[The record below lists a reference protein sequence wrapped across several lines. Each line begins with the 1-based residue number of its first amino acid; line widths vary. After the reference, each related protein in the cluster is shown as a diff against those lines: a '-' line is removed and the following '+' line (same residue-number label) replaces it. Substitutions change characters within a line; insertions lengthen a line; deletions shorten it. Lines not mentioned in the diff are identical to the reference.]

1 MEDKPL
7 TSVDVDSIAQ
17 LQRENADLRAR
28 LLELEEVIGA
38 VRDRKVDA
46 LVMSGAWGKQI
57 FTARTADQTYRTLI
71 EAMSEG
77 ALLVSAQ
84 GIVIYCNRRFAEMLM
99 TIAERVTA
107 SRLQDWVTPT
117 GRKFF
122 QSLLYGGGR
131 GEFLLE
137 GYGGVK
143 VPVLLSSSEVQLA
156 DGEHLLC
163 VIATDLTEQRRHQLS
178 LEVEHQARV
187 ELEQSERARRTLL
200 SLLEDQKR
208 IRSRYQSIFQFVP
221 VSIWEEDWTA
231 VIAMIRALRQAGV
244 TDFQDYFAQHS
255 DRVNEALHQIRVLD
269 VNDATLKIFK
279 AQSKS
284 QMLKSIATKFAI
296 PETMP
301 GFVQQLLALANGET
315 VFATEMM
322 LSTASLERL
331 YVLQTMVFPSLD
343 SDTGTVL
350 VSLMDITRRKEDE
363 QRIAENAR
371 RHQILARL
379 SVQISAPMA
388 LEAKLQIL
396 TDGLREA
403 IGAQIA
409 LTFLAAQRSLTRP
422 LLMPSFGADDAQC
435 QQMDHAALGSAVLA
449 YLKSHHHLVRLTQA
463 ELEKLSMLRQLVSHT
478 EPCLLWDGLLASLLP
493 GNNGEPLGC
502 VMLSRASSGA
512 FSVDDEA
519 VLIQINQMVAGVV
532 EQDWLLKVTRQRLNE
547 LEAVYAVVR
556 SLRVVPTYRELLD
569 LFLEKSRTILGFTA
583 SFFLWRD
590 LNAYQLV
597 PMAMSGDFADLSL
610 LPLEQGEAVVQTLIN
625 AGEILLVDDFQTDPR
640 IDGSLRHQMPP
651 GWQGICAVVESS
663 NLIEGILILATP
675 VGSGERSYSPHLFAT
690 LLDIFGNSLHRVRLQ
705 QDAQMRAEH
714 LALINQL
721 GRDLSSTF
729 DLPTIYATVSAT
741 VQKLFPDVEAILLS
755 RYDAE
760 RHIIIPA
767 HIYHDGQTEDLT
779 HVPPVA
785 LEPPGWGTHSE
796 AIHTRRPV
804 ILPHY
809 QEAISRVKST
819 LSNTGAELIQSAIF
833 VPMLAKDAVVGV
845 LALQDRQVN
854 RFGETDAELLTWVA
868 NTTAIALHNAELFC
882 ETLKKIE
889 QQQALRMIDMAI
901 TSSMDLSITL
911 DLILNRVTTLQDV
924 AAATILLLQPYSHEL
939 RFAAGYGF
947 QTDAVKHSL
956 VKIGGG
962 LSGTAALEQCSV
974 RAYSTEE
981 ISAHWIGDRF
991 YEREGFTHYLALPL
1005 IAKGQVQGVLEIFDR
1020 KPIPE
1025 DQNWMNFLEV
1035 IAGQSAIAIDNATM
1049 FENLQRANTELA
1061 LAYDKT
1067 IEGWSYALDLRD
1079 KETEGHSLRVTELTL
1094 HLARAVGMSDEEL
1107 VHIRRGALLHDIG
1120 KMGIPDAILLKS
1132 GPLTPEEWEIMK
1144 RHPTYAYELLYPITY
1159 LRPALAIPYCHHEKW
1174 DGTGYPRGLKGE
1186 AIPLAARLFAIVDVW
1201 DALRSDRPYRKAWP
1215 EGRVREHLAGLSDTH
1230 FDPQVVEL
1238 FFRILNEEA

>member
-1 MEDKPL
+1 
-7 TSVDVDSIAQ
+7 
-17 LQRENADLRAR
+17 
-28 LLELEEVIGA
+28 
-38 VRDRKVDA
+38 
-46 LVMSGAWGKQI
+46 
-57 FTARTADQTYRTLI
+57 I

-99 TIAERVTA
+99 TIPERVTA
-107 SRLQDWVTPT
+107 SRLQDWVTPAS
-117 GRKFF
+117 RKLF

-137 GYGGVK
+137 GYGDVK

-163 VIATDLTEQRRHQLS
+163 VIATDLTEQQHHQLS
-178 LEVEHQARV
+178 REVEQQARV

-231 VIAMIRALRQAGV
+231 VIAMIKALRQAGV
-244 TDFQDYFAQHS
+244 TDFQAYFAQHP
-255 DRVNEALHQIRVLD
+255 DHVNEALHQVRVLD

-284 QMLKSIATKFAI
+284 QMLKSIAPKFAI

-331 YVLQTMVFPSLD
+331 YVLQTMIFPSLD

-371 RHQILARL
+371 RNQILARL

-388 LEAKLQIL
+388 LEEKLQIL

-409 LTFLAAQRSLTRP
+409 LTFLAAQRSLTHP
-422 LLMPSFGADDAQC
+422 LIVPSF
-435 QQMDHAALGSAVLA
+435 AAGYAPCHQTDQVALASVVLT

-463 ELEKLSMLRQLVSHT
+463 ELEQFSALRQLASST

-493 GNNGEPLGC
+493 GNNSEPLGC
-502 VMLSRASSGA
+502 VMLSRASSGE

-519 VLIQINQMVAGVV
+519 VLLQINQMIAGVV
-532 EQDWLLKVTRQRLNE
+532 EQDWLLNVTRQRLHE
-547 LEAVYAVVR
+547 LEAVYAIVR
-556 SLRVVPTYRELLD
+556 SLRVVPTYHELLA
-569 LFLEKSRTILGFTA
+569 LFLEKSRAILGFA
-583 SFFLWRD
+583 AGFFLWRD
-590 LNAYQLV
+590 PNTHQLV
-597 PMAMSGDFADLSL
+597 PMINSGDFADMPLTSL
-610 LPLEQGEAVVQTLIN
+610 ERGEEVVETLIN

-640 IDGSLRHQMPP
+640 IDGSLRHQMPL

-705 QDAQMRAEH
+705 QDAQIRADH

-729 DLPTIYATVSAT
+729 ELPTIYATVSAT

-760 RHIIIPA
+760 SRVIFPA
-767 HIYHDGQTEDLT
+767 HIYHDGQTEDLAR
-779 HVPPVA
+779 VPPVA

-796 AIHTRRPV
+796 AIHTRQPL

-809 QEAISRVKST
+809 QEALRRVRSPLT
-819 LSNTGAELIQSAIF
+819 DTGAELIQSAIF
-833 VPMLAKDAVVGV
+833 VPMLVKDAVVGV
-845 LALQDRQVN
+845 LALQDRRPN
-854 RFGETDAELLTWVA
+854 RFSETDAELLTWVA
-868 NTTAIALHNAELFC
+868 NTTAIALHNAELFR

-911 DLILNRVTTLQDV
+911 DLILNRVTALQDV
-924 AAATILLLQPYSHEL
+924 AAATILLLQPHAHEL

-947 QTDAVKHSL
+947 RTNAVKHSL
-956 VKIGGG
+956 VKVG
-962 LSGTAALEQCSV
+962 
-974 RAYSTEE
+974 
-981 ISAHWIGDRF
+981 
-991 YEREGFTHYLALPL
+991 
-1005 IAKGQVQGVLEIFDR
+1005 
-1020 KPIPE
+1020 
-1025 DQNWMNFLEV
+1025 
-1035 IAGQSAIAIDNATM
+1035 AG
-1049 FENLQRANTELA
+1049 
-1061 LAYDKT
+1061 
-1067 IEGWSYALDLRD
+1067 
-1079 KETEGHSLRVTELTL
+1079 
-1094 HLARAVGMSDEEL
+1094 
-1107 VHIRRGALLHDIG
+1107 
-1120 KMGIPDAILLKS
+1120 
-1132 GPLTPEEWEIMK
+1132 
-1144 RHPTYAYELLYPITY
+1144 
-1159 LRPALAIPYCHHEKW
+1159 
-1174 DGTGYPRGLKGE
+1174 
-1186 AIPLAARLFAIVDVW
+1186 
-1201 DALRSDRPYRKAWP
+1201 
-1215 EGRVREHLAGLSDTH
+1215 
-1230 FDPQVVEL
+1230 
-1238 FFRILNEEA
+1238 